1 MLEKVDLN
9 KSVDKE
15 NYKKLREEM
24 DVKLGELQRA
34 CKAEKIPVVIVFDGF
49 GAGGKGTQI
58 NRLIQPLDPR
68 GFDVY
73 ASRETGE
80 EERMRPFLWRY
91 WTKTPEDGRMMI
103 FDKSW
108 YDKVTVDRF
117 DKETKRQELNGA
129 FRDILSFEKQ
139 LADSGMILIK
149 LFLYISRDEQKKRFK
164 RLEESKETAW
174 RVTEAD
180 WKRNKDYDT
189 FLEMNE
195 EMLQRT
201 DTGYAPW
208 TIVEATDKN
217 YAAVKILS
225 TVTDRLEYELNR
237 RRMEREEGAVHPPVK
252 LPDERFKNGVLSGV
266 DLTKTL
272 TREEYKERL
281 DKLQKKLEVLH
292 GELYRL
298 RIPVVIGFE
307 GWDAAGKGGAIRRL
321 TAGIDA
327 RITRVIPVSAPTDE
341 ELAHNYLW
349 RFWRHI
355 PRAGFVTIYDRSWY
369 GRVLVER
376 VEKLTQ
382 PEDWKRAYAELNDFE
397 EQLQE
402 HNNILLKFWLH
413 ISPDEQLRRFKER
426 EEIPWKNY
434 KITPDD
440 WRNREKWPAYV
451 EAADEMFLRTSTEY
465 APWHIIPA
473 EDKKCARLDVIR
485 IYRDALRKALEQ
497 KKKK

>member
-149 LFLYISRDEQKKRFK
+149 LFL
-164 RLEESKETAW
+164 
-174 RVTEAD
+174 
-180 WKRNKDYDT
+180 
-189 FLEMNE
+189 
-195 EMLQRT
+195 
-201 DTGYAPW
+201 
-208 TIVEATDKN
+208 
-217 YAAVKILS
+217 
-225 TVTDRLEYELNR
+225 
-237 RRMEREEGAVHPPVK
+237 
-252 LPDERFKNGVLSGV
+252 
-266 DLTKTL
+266 
-272 TREEYKERL
+272 
-281 DKLQKKLEVLH
+281 
-292 GELYRL
+292 
-298 RIPVVIGFE
+298 
-307 GWDAAGKGGAIRRL
+307 
-321 TAGIDA
+321 
-327 RITRVIPVSAPTDE
+327 
-341 ELAHNYLW
+341 
-349 RFWRHI
+349 
-355 PRAGFVTIYDRSWY
+355 
-369 GRVLVER
+369 
-376 VEKLTQ
+376 
-382 PEDWKRAYAELNDFE
+382 
-397 EQLQE
+397 
-402 HNNILLKFWLH
+402 
-413 ISPDEQLRRFKER
+413 
-426 EEIPWKNY
+426 
-434 KITPDD
+434 
-440 WRNREKWPAYV
+440 
-451 EAADEMFLRTSTEY
+451 
-465 APWHIIPA
+465 
-473 EDKKCARLDVIR
+473 
-485 IYRDALRKALEQ
+485 
-497 KKKK
+497 

>member
-402 HNNILLKFWLH
+402 DNNILLKFWLH

>member
-321 TAGIDA
+321 TSHLDPRGYKVNPTA
-327 RITRVIPVSAPTDE
+327 APNDVE
-341 ELAHNYLW
+341 KVHHYLW
-349 RFWRHI
+349 RFQSASLQKPSIRS
-355 PRAGFVTIYDRSWY
+355 TITRPYQVRS
-369 GRVLVER
+369 
-376 VEKLTQ
+376 KM
-382 PEDWKRAYAELNDFE
+382 A
-397 EQLQE
+397 
-402 HNNILLKFWLH
+402 
-413 ISPDEQLRRFKER
+413 
-426 EEIPWKNY
+426 
-434 KITPDD
+434 
-440 WRNREKWPAYV
+440 
-451 EAADEMFLRTSTEY
+451 M
-465 APWHIIPA
+465 
-473 EDKKCARLDVIR
+473 
-485 IYRDALRKALEQ
+485 
-497 KKKK
+497 

>member
-237 RRMEREEGAVHPPVK
+237 
-252 LPDERFKNGVLSGV
+252 
-266 DLTKTL
+266 
-272 TREEYKERL
+272 
-281 DKLQKKLEVLH
+281 
-292 GELYRL
+292 
-298 RIPVVIGFE
+298 
-307 GWDAAGKGGAIRRL
+307 IRRSNFQMS
-321 TAGIDA
+321 G
-327 RITRVIPVSAPTDE
+327 
-341 ELAHNYLW
+341 
-349 RFWRHI
+349 
-355 PRAGFVTIYDRSWY
+355 
-369 GRVLVER
+369 
-376 VEKLTQ
+376 
-382 PEDWKRAYAELNDFE
+382 
-397 EQLQE
+397 
-402 HNNILLKFWLH
+402 LKMACF
-413 ISPDEQLRRFKER
+413 
-426 EEIPWKNY
+426 
-434 KITPDD
+434 
-440 WRNREKWPAYV
+440 PA
-451 EAADEMFLRTSTEY
+451 
-465 APWHIIPA
+465 WI
-473 EDKKCARLDVIR
+473 
-485 IYRDALRKALEQ
+485 
-497 KKKK
+497 

>member
-1 MLEKVDLN
+1 MKDEK
-9 KSVDKE
+9 KQKKE
-15 NYKKLREEM
+15 VLKKEM
-24 DVKLGELQRA
+24 ERLGSLQRE
-34 CKAEKIPVVIVFDGF
+34 CKEEKIPVVIVFDGF

-180 WKRNKDYDT
+180 WKRNKNYDT

-237 RRMEREEGAVHPPVK
+237 RRMEREEVAVHPPVK

-292 GELYRL
+292 CELYRL

>member
-321 TAGIDA
+321 TSHLDPRGYKVNPTA
-327 RITRVIPVSAPTDE
+327 APNDVE
-341 ELAHNYLW
+341 KVHHYLW
-349 RFWRHI
+349 RFWREMPKAGHI
-355 PRAGFVTIYDRSWY
+355 AIFDRTWY
-369 GRVLVER
+369 GRVMVER
-376 VEKLTQ
+376 IEGFCSD
-382 PEDWKRAYAELNDFE
+382 PPASF
-397 EQLQE
+397 
-402 HNNILLKFWLH
+402 
-413 ISPDEQLRRFKER
+413 RRLSR
-426 EEIPWKNY
+426 
-434 KITPDD
+434 
-440 WRNREKWPAYV
+440 RN
-451 EAADEMFLRTSTEY
+451 
-465 APWHIIPA
+465 IPA
-473 EDKKCARLDVIR
+473 PLRWEPCSRGLNGRFRKPQSPGGKAPPQAPRTAPDIRTFHGRSGRCRPAPVQRECKNSRRKRFFHRCSKKSQSFS
-485 IYRDALRKALEQ
+485 ETS
-497 KKKK
+497 

>member
-34 CKAEKIPVVIVFDGF
+34 CKEEKIPVVIVFDGF

-208 TIVEATDKN
+208 TIVEATDKIMRQSRF
-217 YAAVKILS
+217 Y
-225 TVTDRLEYELNR
+225 
-237 RRMEREEGAVHPPVK
+237 PP
-252 LPDERFKNGVLSGV
+252 SQ
-266 DLTKTL
+266 T
-272 TREEYKERL
+272 
-281 DKLQKKLEVLH
+281 
-292 GELYRL
+292 
-298 RIPVVIGFE
+298 
-307 GWDAAGKGGAIRRL
+307 GW
-321 TAGIDA
+321 
-327 RITRVIPVSAPTDE
+327 SM
-341 ELAHNYLW
+341 
-349 RFWRHI
+349 
-355 PRAGFVTIYDRSWY
+355 S
-369 GRVLVER
+369 
-376 VEKLTQ
+376 
-382 PEDWKRAYAELNDFE
+382 
-397 EQLQE
+397 
-402 HNNILLKFWLH
+402 
-413 ISPDEQLRRFKER
+413 
-426 EEIPWKNY
+426 
-434 KITPDD
+434 
-440 WRNREKWPAYV
+440 
-451 EAADEMFLRTSTEY
+451 
-465 APWHIIPA
+465 
-473 EDKKCARLDVIR
+473 
-485 IYRDALRKALEQ
+485 
-497 KKKK
+497 

>member
-80 EERMRPFLWRY
+80 EEWMRPFLWRY

-164 RLEESKETAW
+164 RLEES
-174 RVTEAD
+174 
-180 WKRNKDYDT
+180 
-189 FLEMNE
+189 
-195 EMLQRT
+195 
-201 DTGYAPW
+201 
-208 TIVEATDKN
+208 
-217 YAAVKILS
+217 
-225 TVTDRLEYELNR
+225 
-237 RRMEREEGAVHPPVK
+237 
-252 LPDERFKNGVLSGV
+252 
-266 DLTKTL
+266 
-272 TREEYKERL
+272 
-281 DKLQKKLEVLH
+281 
-292 GELYRL
+292 
-298 RIPVVIGFE
+298 
-307 GWDAAGKGGAIRRL
+307 
-321 TAGIDA
+321 
-327 RITRVIPVSAPTDE
+327 
-341 ELAHNYLW
+341 
-349 RFWRHI
+349 
-355 PRAGFVTIYDRSWY
+355 
-369 GRVLVER
+369 
-376 VEKLTQ
+376 
-382 PEDWKRAYAELNDFE
+382 
-397 EQLQE
+397 
-402 HNNILLKFWLH
+402 
-413 ISPDEQLRRFKER
+413 
-426 EEIPWKNY
+426 
-434 KITPDD
+434 
-440 WRNREKWPAYV
+440 
-451 EAADEMFLRTSTEY
+451 
-465 APWHIIPA
+465 
-473 EDKKCARLDVIR
+473 
-485 IYRDALRKALEQ
+485 
-497 KKKK
+497 